1 MATTIAILNQ
11 KGGVGKT
18 TTAVTLASGLA
29 RMKCRVLLIDL
40 DTQGNVAD
48 SLGLPHGD
56 DLRRLLSPDL
66 HCPLNQVVTPSGV
79 EDLDVIRSDKST
91 TALKQT
97 LAGVTLR
104 EYILADILASA
115 AYDLIVLDC
124 APSVD
129 LLHFAA
135 LVAADYLL
143 IPTRL
148 DKLAVNGVRDALQTL
163 TALKRISQCQ
173 VAGILPTFYERVT
186 MESHE
191 QLIHLAQT
199 FGRLVLPPIPQ
210 DTQCRVATRYGKTL
224 WDYAPNAKALLGYE
238 QGQQA
243 HRRLYPGFGTDKGV
257 AMKNAAQQ
265 GFTSFD
271 DLPGVDPA
279 VESLLGQGQRRQVES
294 HLPKNERSR
303 KKKER
308 ERAQKRIPGRIGLDL
323 PVELKN
329 RLIGLAQKEGVPISQ
344 LVAFLLYESINLLE
358 QERISLW
365 GYKTISTSP
374 KFDSNLDLL
383 RKAKDVTR
391 NG

>member
-1 MATTIAILNQ
+1 MLSRQELELVERALNEAEGKMSIPLLVSWGMPERGARSLVESWELRGWLRQDPARQNARYITPKLMEILSNSQSGQTVSSTVKLVRRKNMHTTMAILNQ

-29 RMKCRVLLIDL
+29 RNGYRVLLIDL

-66 HCPLNQVVTPSGV
+66 RCPLDQVITSSGL
-79 EDLDVIRSDKST
+79 DRLDVIRSDKST

-104 EYILADILASA
+104 EYILADVLESA
-115 AYDLIVLDC
+115 AYDVILLDC
-124 APSVD
+124 APSAD

-163 TALKRISQCQ
+163 AALKRISHCQ

-186 MESHE
+186 LESHE

-199 FGRLVLPPIPQ
+199 FGKLVLPPIPQ
-210 DTQCRVATRYGKTL
+210 DTQCRVASRYGKTL
-224 WDYAPNAKALLGYE
+224 WEYSPQAKALT
-238 QGQQA
+238 
-243 HRRLYPGFGTDKGV
+243 RLRTRQPASGWISTSLRTSKGM
-257 AMKNAAQQ
+257 AMKNDTN

-271 DLPGVDPA
+271 NLPW
-279 VESLLGQGQRRQVES
+279 
-294 HLPKNERSR
+294 
-303 KKKER
+303 
-308 ERAQKRIPGRIGLDL
+308 
-323 PVELKN
+323 
-329 RLIGLAQKEGVPISQ
+329 
-344 LVAFLLYESINLLE
+344 Y
-358 QERISLW
+358 
-365 GYKTISTSP
+365 
-374 KFDSNLDLL
+374 
-383 RKAKDVTR
+383 
-391 NG
+391 

>member
-1 MATTIAILNQ
+1 MPITMAILNQ

-29 RMKCRVLLIDL
+29 RTGLQVLLIDL

-66 HCPLNQVVTPSGV
+66 HYPLDQVATPSG
-79 EDLDVIRSDKST
+79 LDRLAVIRSDKST

-104 EYILADILASA
+104 EYILADVLAGASYDVIL
-115 AYDLIVLDC
+115 LDC
-124 APSVD
+124 APSAD

-163 TALKRISQCQ
+163 AALKRISHCQ

-186 MESHE
+186 LESHE
-191 QLIHLAQT
+191 QLVHLVQT

-224 WDYAPNAKALLGYE
+224 WEYAPSAKALNGYE
-238 QGQQA
+238 QGN
-243 HRRLYPGFGTDKGV
+243 RRMGGYL
-257 AMKNAAQQ
+257 
-265 GFTSFD
+265 
-271 DLPGVDPA
+271 
-279 VESLLGQGQRRQVES
+279 QV
-294 HLPKNERSR
+294 LERV
-303 KKKER
+303 KEW
-308 ERAQKRIPGRIGLDL
+308 L
-323 PVELKN
+323 
-329 RLIGLAQKEGVPISQ
+329 
-344 LVAFLLYESINLLE
+344 
-358 QERISLW
+358 
-365 GYKTISTSP
+365 
-374 KFDSNLDLL
+374 
-383 RKAKDVTR
+383 
-391 NG
+391 